1 MVLKV
6 SVQSQLAAILHI
18 FQIQTQLRCVTRQVK
33 FVVHTLA
40 GAAQFYV
47 TFQVF
52 NYIILIF
59 RILYIINDM
68 L

>member
-33 FVVHTLA
+33 FVVT
-40 GAAQFYV
+40 
-47 TFQVF
+47 
-52 NYIILIF
+52 YIQDTI
-59 RILYIINDM
+59 YYQ
-68 L
+68 

>member
-40 GAAQFYV
+40 GAAQF
-47 TFQVF
+47 
-52 NYIILIF
+52 
-59 RILYIINDM
+59 
-68 L
+68 